1 MTHIIFIASKQH
13 KYKDKTGQS
22 TSSPVH
28 DNIAL
33 LKQYNL
39 QSGKHLESDII
50 N

>member
-1 MTHIIFIASKQH
+1 MTHTIFIASKQH

-33 LKQYNL
+33 LKNNILLISYVL
-39 QSGKHLESDII
+39 KYR
-50 N
+50 